1 MELNYYIIT
10 TGENIMLKRIDGSVL
25 YDLNDFNSSE
35 IKLFLDIAKI
45 IGMSNSGQ
53 TTLYLEDLNIDI
65 AKSKLVR
72 FIKKFCRKIS
82 AINCVSITNKKES
95 IFFLFSNITLD
106 LNEMSLDIQSNPNY
120 HHILQEI
127 YSNWTVDDLVINNSL
142 KTEYAKS
149 FYTLFRFYH
158 DGNFTISVEH
168 LKDYLFID
176 PNSVYQE
183 TNKLMYKVIKPSLA
197 ALEPYFE
204 NIKIDTIKKGKF
216 ITHFIISYD
225 KKRASD

>member
-1 MELNYYIIT
+1 
-10 TGENIMLKRIDGSVL
+10 MLKRIDGSVL

-35 IKLFLDIAKI
+35 IKLFLDIAKT
-45 IGMSNSGQ
+45 IGMSTSGK
-53 TTLYLEDLNIDI
+53 TTLYLEELDIDI
-65 AKSKLVR
+65 AKSKLVS
-72 FIKKFCRKIS
+72 FIRKFYKKLS
-82 AINCVSITNKKES
+82 AINYVSIINKTET
-95 IFFLFSNITLD
+95 IFVLFPNITID
-106 LNEMSLDIQSNPNY
+106 LNEMKLDIQSNPNY

-127 YSNWTVDDLVINNSL
+127 YSNWTVEDLVINNSL
-142 KTEYAKS
+142 RTEYAKS

-204 NIKIDTIKKGKF
+204 NIKIDTIKSGKY
-216 ITHFIISYD
+216 ITHFIISYNR
-225 KKRASD
+225 KKASD

>member
-1 MELNYYIIT
+1 M
-10 TGENIMLKRIDGSVL
+10 D
-25 YDLNDFNSSE
+25 
-35 IKLFLDIAKI
+35 
-45 IGMSNSGQ
+45 
-53 TTLYLEDLNIDI
+53 IDI
-65 AKSKLVR
+65 AKSKLVS
-72 FIKKFCRKIS
+72 FIRKFYKKLS
-82 AINCVSITNKKES
+82 AISFFSIINKTET
-95 IFFLFSNITLD
+95 IFVLFPNITID
-106 LNEMSLDIQSNPNY
+106 LNELKLDIQSNPNY

-127 YSNWTVDDLVINNSL
+127 YSNWTVEDLVINNSL
-142 KTEYAKS
+142 RTEYAKS

-204 NIKIDTIKKGKF
+204 NIKIDTIKKGKY
-216 ITHFIISYD
+216 ITHFTISYNR
-225 KKRASD
+225 KKASD

>member
-1 MELNYYIIT
+1 
-10 TGENIMLKRIDGSVL
+10 MLKRIDGSVL
-25 YDLNDFNSSE
+25 YNLNGFNSSE
-35 IKLFLDIAKI
+35 IKLFLDLAKI
-45 IGMSNSGQ
+45 IGMSTSGK
-53 TTLYLEDLNIDI
+53 TTLYLKELDIDI
-65 AKSKLVR
+65 AKSKLVS
-72 FIKKFCRKIS
+72 FIRKFYKKLS
-82 AINCVSITNKKES
+82 AISFVSIINKTET
-95 IFFLFSNITLD
+95 IFVLFPNITID
-106 LNEMSLDIQSNPNY
+106 LNEMKLDIQSNPNY

-127 YSNWTVDDLVINNSL
+127 YSNWTVEDLVINNSL
-142 KTEYAKS
+142 RTEYAKS

-183 TNKLMYKVIKPSLA
+183 TNKLMYKVIKPSLS

-216 ITHFIISYD
+216 ITHFIVSYN
-225 KKRASD
+225 KKKASD